1 MVDRHHWR
9 MARRP
14 RLQWAESAGG
24 AEVIDLYDYM
34 PGPKVSRRT
43 AKRPRPRKPLPIV
56 TDDWPEIIPIT
67 KAELDLIE
75 VYFADFFDE
84 LLSRSS

>member
-1 MVDRHHWR
+1 

-14 RLQWAESAGG
+14 RLQLTESAGG
-24 AEVIDLYDYM
+24 AEVIDLYDYL
-34 PGPKVSRRT
+34 PTPKVSRRST
-43 AKRPRPRKPLPIV
+43 KRCQPRKSRPVV

-84 LLSRSS
+84 LLSRPS